1 LKDNNNASFITYF
14 SPFNTKIKAMSR
26 IKHEALMD
34 NFSKLKVLVIGDL
47 LIDVYM
53 KGESFRLSPEGPVP
67 VVNISA
73 QEEIPGGAANVAVN
87 LRTLG
92 AQVSFL
98 SLAGDDENADK
109 ACSFMQRSGINC
121 DAIVREP
128 GRTTV
133 TKTRL
138 ISNGHLISRF
148 DCGSRNAA
156 SADSEQQMFDFLKEN
171 YASFDAILL
180 GDYGTGLFTLTLID
194 FLQKMQQQSPRFLAL
209 DSKNLALFTP
219 LNPSVVKPN
228 YVEAINLLN
237 LPGLVTEREAQ
248 LKNYGATL
256 YRITGA
262 EHIALTLDTEGALV
276 FEKGNLIYHAQA
288 HAVETPHVAGAGDTF
303 ISAFTLARCSGADAA
318 LAADLA
324 IGAATVAIRKAST
337 APCYLSELKV
347 FFSTQDKYVS
357 DAQELEEL
365 CNFYRQQGKNV
376 VFTNGCFDILHS
388 GHVSYLNQSKNYG
401 DVLIVGLNN
410 DESIKRLKGSTR
422 PINELTDRILVL
434 SGLSSI
440 DHIVPFGSAEDD
452 TPSALIRAAKP
463 QYYIKGGDY
472 NLQNLPEANVV
483 AEVGGQVAF
492 IPLVPDHST
501 TNMIKRINADAKM
514 LKVV

>member
-1 LKDNNNASFITYF
+1 
-14 SPFNTKIKAMSR
+14 MSR
-26 IKHEALMD
+26 IEHEPIMD
-34 NFSKLKVLVIGDL
+34 HFKQLKVLVIGDL

-67 VVNISA
+67 VVNIST
-73 QEEIPGGAANVAVN
+73 QEEIPGGAANTAIN

-98 SLAGDDENADK
+98 SLAGDDANGDK
-109 ACSFMQRSGINC
+109 ACAFMEQAGINC
-121 DAIVREP
+121 DAVVRQA
-128 GRTTV
+128 GRATV

-148 DCGSRNAA
+148 DCGSKDAA
-156 SADSEQQMFDFLKEN
+156 SQASEQKMYDFLQQN
-171 YASFDAILL
+171 YNSFDAIVL
-180 GDYGTGLFTLTLID
+180 GDYGTGLFTLSLIEM
-194 FLQKMQQQSPRFLAL
+194 LQQMQQQSPRFLAL
-209 DSKNLALFTP
+209 DSKNLPLFTP

-237 LPGLVTEREAQ
+237 LPGLATGREAQ

-262 EHIALTLDTEGALV
+262 EHITLTLDTEGALV
-276 FEKGNLIYHAQA
+276 FEKGELIYHAPA
-288 HAVETPHVAGAGDTF
+288 HQVDAPHVAGAGDTF
-303 ISAFTLARCSGADAA
+303 ISAFTLARCSGADAK

-324 IGAATVAIRKAST
+324 IAAATVAIRKDST
-337 APCYLSELKV
+337 APCYLSELKF

-357 DAQELEEL
+357 GMQDLEEL
-365 CNFYRQQGKNV
+365 CNLYRQQGKTI

-410 DESIKRLKGSTR
+410 DDSIRRLKGSTR
-422 PINELTDRILVL
+422 PINELSDRVLVL

-452 TPSALIRAAKP
+452 TPSALIRSAKP

-472 NLQNLPEANVV
+472 NLQNLPEAKVV
-483 AEVGGQVAF
+483 EEVGGQVAF

-501 TNMIKRINADAKM
+501 TNMIKKINADAKL